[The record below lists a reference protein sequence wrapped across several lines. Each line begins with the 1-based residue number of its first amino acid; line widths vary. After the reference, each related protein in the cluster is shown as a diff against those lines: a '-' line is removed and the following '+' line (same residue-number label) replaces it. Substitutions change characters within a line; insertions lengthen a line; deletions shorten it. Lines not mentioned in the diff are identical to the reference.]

1 LDRLNGQLRKRVGGI
16 AFEMRAEG
24 RYLIAALSLILIFS
38 GFYFKLLYDVPD
50 GEEGTNAWVSWLLV
64 VFGIVGIMAS
74 ALWKTKNPLEIRND
88 NKSGGKNSWKE
99 IADGREDESSKR
111 GAQEA

>member
-1 LDRLNGQLRKRVGGI
+1 
-16 AFEMRAEG
+16 M
-24 RYLIAALSLILIFS
+24 ILIFS
-38 GFYFKLLYDVPD
+38 GFYFKFLYDVPD

-88 NKSGGKNSWKE
+88 NKSGGKKV
-99 IADGREDESSKR
+99 GRKLPTAEKMNLQR
-111 GAQEA
+111 GVHRKLDSIRQKW